1 MSHHGAEED
10 IKHHVKVYIRVFAA
24 LMVATVI
31 TVAVGYVHLAIPLA
45 VTVALIVA
53 SFKGT
58 LVASYFMH
66 LTSEKR
72 IIFYVLSLAAVF
84 FIVLMALPSLTHLGT
99 IGDERTGA
107 FEHVAESVSPAVH

>member
-1 MSHHGAEED
+1 MSHGADD
-10 IKHHVKVYIRVFAA
+10 IRHHVKVYIRVFIA

-45 VTVALIVA
+45 VTVALVVA
-53 SFKGT
+53 SVKGS

-72 IIFYVLSLAAVF
+72 IIFYVLALAAVF
-84 FIVLMALPSLTHLGT
+84 FAVLMSVPTLTQLGT
-99 IGDERTGA
+99 IADERTGA
-107 FEHVAESVSPAVH
+107 FEHVAESVPPAVH